1 MSVDGHILN
10 IKEVYLRIIMSFS
23 VQLPS
28 WLTLQNAVRAVVVLF
43 AMTMHY
49 YFITRRMAAAN
60 EEALKVL
67 EDMPEVPASE
77 EAN

>member
-1 MSVDGHILN
+1 MSI
-10 IKEVYLRIIMSFS
+10 F

-28 WLTLQNAVRAVVVLF
+28 WFTLQNAVRAVVVVF
-43 AMTMHY
+43 AMVMHY
-49 YFITRRMAAAN
+49 YFITKRMAAAN

-67 EDMPEVPASE
+67 EDMPEAPSSE